1 MGRICDKCD
10 TESNLIGSG
19 YIEIEEIFEAG
30 YDIIKLF
37 LCRKCL
43 ASLKAHL
50 NLKEDESV

>member
-50 NLKEDESV
+50 NLKED